1 MSSQQTRRNPHD
13 PPNPRPPET
22 LPERDIDLDTLE
34 DSVILFAWD
43 DDFEDQDLLNEI
55 FVELI
60 YIKDRL
66 SDESI
71 FRTRVSEIACQV
83 KAGAKAF

>member
-1 MSSQQTRRNPHD
+1 MTLQILD
-13 PPNPRPPET
+13 PLRLYLNG
-22 LPERDIDLDTLE
+22 DIDIDTLE

-55 FVELI
+55 LVELI
-60 YIKDRL
+60 YIKDGL

-71 FRTRVSEIACQV
+71 FRTRVSEIARRV
-83 KAGAKAF
+83 ESGVHP